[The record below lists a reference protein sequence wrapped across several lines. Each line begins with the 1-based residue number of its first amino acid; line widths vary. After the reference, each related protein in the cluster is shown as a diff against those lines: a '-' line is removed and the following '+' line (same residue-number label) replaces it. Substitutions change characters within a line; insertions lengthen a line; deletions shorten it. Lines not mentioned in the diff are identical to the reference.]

1 MNEQLRRAAVKVL
14 DKAQKPMGKYI
25 GELTLHGFRKEVAG
39 EENLAIAKK
48 HIENGGS
55 VLFIT
60 DHFSSFDFAIHI
72 ELMRRI
78 TTLDKIGGVISRR
91 HMDPNASPT
100 GKIEPWLAEAWEKG
114 TGINMISM
122 PQKRDLRGYREQGLS
137 VRDIINKAFADI
149 KDFLGKPGR
158 ALLLTPEG
166 TRVRDGKLK
175 EGVDATQRILE
186 ETADQN
192 VLIVP
197 ISTIQERI
205 IPVVSDTLSVVGK
218 PFTYQELLEEQK
230 ENPDLT
236 ITQLAM
242 LRIAD
247 NLPEDHV
254 DEYYHK
260 IFADHPALRKHPE
273 FSHIQIDRPGLPYK
287 DAKKLIKFAKG
298 RFSTKKA
305 A

>member
-1 MNEQLRRAAVKVL
+1 MKELLKRATVKVL
-14 DKAQKPMGKYI
+14 DKAQKPLDKYF
-25 GELTLHGFRKEVAG
+25 GEVTLRGFRKEVAG

-60 DHFSSFDFAIHI
+60 DHFSSLDFAIHI

-78 TTLDKIGGVISRR
+78 TSLDKIGGVMSRR
-91 HMDPNASPT
+91 HLDPNASPT

-114 TGINMISM
+114 SGITVISM
-122 PQKRDLRGYREQGLS
+122 PQKSDLRTYREQGLS
-137 VRDIINKAFADI
+137 VRDVINKAFTDI

-186 ETADQN
+186 DTADQN
-192 VLIVP
+192 VMIIP
-197 ISTIQERI
+197 ISTVQEAI

-247 NLPEDHV
+247 NLPEDHW
-254 DEYYHK
+254 DEYYRK
-260 IFADHPALRKHPE
+260 IFADHPGLRKHPE

-287 DAKKLIKFAKG
+287 DAKKLIKFAK
-298 RFSTKKA
+298 RKLSAKKA